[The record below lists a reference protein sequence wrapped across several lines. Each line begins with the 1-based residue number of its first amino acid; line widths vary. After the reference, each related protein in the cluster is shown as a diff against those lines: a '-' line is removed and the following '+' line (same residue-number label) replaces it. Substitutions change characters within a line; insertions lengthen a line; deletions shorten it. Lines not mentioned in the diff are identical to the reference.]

1 MEVNPEHDIV
11 PRLEEG
17 LCVSIVNNLLIQSYV
32 GWVICWTRNLTVPLP
47 TQEFKWAP
55 VNFVR
60 EFPSMDQRPVEE
72 D

>member
-1 MEVNPEHDIV
+1 MLRE
-11 PRLEEG
+11 
-17 LCVSIVNNLLIQSYV
+17 
-32 GWVICWTRNLTVPLP
+32 TLTELFAELGTSQFLYPP
-47 TQEFKWAP
+47 QFKWAP